1 MVIIYSVS
9 HVYCLCYISL
19 NDYFDKVGV
28 RQNLLNWRIAVND
41 RETSVRADL
50 SPSIYSL
57 LNNIGRVST
66 VGGVEPDCDVLMITK

>member
-28 RQNLLNWRIAVND
+28 RQSLFNLRIEKRLCKQTSFPLNLFTA
-41 RETSVRADL
+41 E
-50 SPSIYSL
+50 
-57 LNNIGRVST
+57 
-66 VGGVEPDCDVLMITK
+66 